1 MEAIEW
7 FIVGGI
13 IIAAVDQVIQLTP
26 WRSNNLVQLTLTGL
40 KAVFR
45 VGGAPKQ

>member
-1 MEAIEW
+1 MEALEW

-13 IIAAVDQVIQLTP
+13 VVSAVDQVIQLTP

-40 KAVFR
+40 KAAFR
-45 VGGAPKQ
+45 VGGEPKQ